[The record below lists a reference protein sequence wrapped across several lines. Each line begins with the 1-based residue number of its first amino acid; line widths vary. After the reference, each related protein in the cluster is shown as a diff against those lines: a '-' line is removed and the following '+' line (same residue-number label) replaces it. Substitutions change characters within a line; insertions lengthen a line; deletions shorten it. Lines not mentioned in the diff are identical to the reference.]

1 MLKIDSE
8 AMYKGLQTALL
19 VECETLTNWIW
30 AQVQGQAPAEVD
42 RDVIFQE
49 VVVMG
54 SYVCGTVEAHGMQ
67 ALITEWGSGSLAD
80 TSNPAWDEYTRS
92 GYWNPARDP
101 GRHTIRGRPAG
112 EYTDLDNQQ
121 RVSSGGRAG
130 INLEWKYLPIPAQH
144 WLEGIVERS
153 RPYVLERLVQM
164 VQAFPF
170 HNYIYSDGR

>member
-19 VECETLTNWIW
+19 VECETLTDWLW
-30 AQVQGQAPAEVD
+30 TQVQAQAPPEVD
-42 RDVIFQE
+42 RSQIHKEIIVVAGNVI
-49 VVVMG
+49 
-54 SYVCGTVEAHGMQ
+54 GTVSAGGMM

-92 GYWNPARDP
+92 EYWNPARDP

-121 RVSSGGRAG
+121 RHSSGDKEG
-130 INLEWKYLPIPAQH
+130 INLEWKFPPIPAQH
-144 WLEGIVERS
+144 WLQGIVERS
-153 RPYVLERLVQM
+153 RPYILERLVQM
-164 VQAFPF
+164 IQVFPF
-170 HNYIYSDGR
+170 HQYIHGE